1 MATSQ
6 RLDALERLIAADQ
19 GLSSLNLTNDIT
31 RMRRKRQS
39 MFGCAACAG
48 ECERHAQLGRRPA
61 ERLAGATE
69 TIGSDCPEANRSKK
83 WRYDL
88 RGDIALREA

>member
-1 MATSQ
+1 MAISQ
-6 RLDALERLIAADQ
+6 RLDAIERLIAADQ
-19 GLSSLNLTNDIT
+19 GFSSLDLTNDIT
-31 RMRRKRQS
+31 RMRRKRES
-39 MFGCAACAG
+39 MLGCSACAG

-61 ERLAGATE
+61 ERPAGATE
-69 TIGSDCPEANRSKK
+69 TIGSDCPEADRGTK